1 MKTKIWVV
9 AAFVLTFAAGVLT
22 GALVVGEYGRSMPPW
37 ARQEHEPRR
46 PRPMRWEVLKFQLNL
61 SETQSQQVAE
71 IVKRHEQRLR
81 KQFSEIRPM
90 SHQIIKEMAAEI
102 DSVLTPEQRVKFREN
117 FAEPPFWKK
126 PYRSRKMPT
135 DSLREKF

>member
-22 GALVVGEYGRSMPPW
+22 GALVVREYGQPP
-37 ARQEHEPRR
+37 APSLRQEHEPRR
-46 PRPMRWEVLKFQLNL
+46 PRPTRWEILKSQLNL
-61 SETQSQQVAE
+61 SQTQSQQVAA
-71 IVKRHEQRLR
+71 IVKRHEERLR
-81 KQFSEIRPM
+81 KQFSQIRPM
-90 SHQIIKEMAAEI
+90 SHQIIREMTAEI

-126 PYRSRKMPT
+126 PHRSRKVPN